1 MESTISHYYTM
12 QESLEARG
20 CPTLSEFITETE
32 CEPVSSTL
40 IAEEVANQL
49 PGSGCGLEPELVVG
63 LRTLNLLR
71 YNYSHLV
78 QRLQFLGL
86 L

>member
-1 MESTISHYYTM
+1 MESTIFHYYTM

-49 PGSGCGLEPELVVG
+49 PGSGCGLEPELVAG